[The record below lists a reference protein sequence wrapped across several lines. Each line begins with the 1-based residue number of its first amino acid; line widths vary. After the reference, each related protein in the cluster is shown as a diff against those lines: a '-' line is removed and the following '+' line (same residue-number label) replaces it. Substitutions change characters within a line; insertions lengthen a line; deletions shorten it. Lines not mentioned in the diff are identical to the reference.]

1 MTRLLFVRHGQS
13 EWNALGRWQGQADP
27 PLSDL
32 GRDQAYRGA
41 LRLGTV
47 DAIVSSD
54 LQRAM
59 ATAQILSGQLGV
71 GPVVVEPLLR
81 ERDAGEWSGLT
92 TPEIEAGWPGFLEQ
106 RRRPE
111 SVETDESLLARTLEA
126 IVRIESEYRGGEVL
140 VVAHGGLV
148 YALEA
153 EHGAPFERLP
163 NLGARW
169 IEVKGDRIVL
179 GDRLLLVDDDPPAI
193 IPEHSNGQRII

>member
-1 MTRLLFVRHGQS
+1 MTRILLVRHGQS

-32 GRDQAYRGA
+32 GRQQAFSASR
-41 LRLGTV
+41 RLGTV

-59 ATAQILSGQLGV
+59 ETAQIISGQLGV

-92 TPEIEAGWPGFLEQ
+92 REEIDEQFPGYLDE
-106 RRRPE
+106 RRRPPGYE
-111 SVETDESLLARTLEA
+111 PDDVLLERTLEA
-126 IVRIESEYRGGEVL
+126 LARVEAEYRGGEVL

-148 YALEA
+148 YALEK
-153 EHGAPFERLP
+153 EHGHEFDRLP

-169 IEVKGDRIVL
+169 LTHDGARIVL
-179 GDRLLLVDDDPPAI
+179 GERILLVEGDEITSVPAQI
-193 IPEHSNGQRII
+193 